1 MKILLIRSGEEPV
14 LSEIEGT
21 LVSMQKVVGGPIEL
35 IYPFDDP
42 VTLVCHEEGKLLGLP
57 LNRIF
62 RDQAGRIYDAI
73 AGPFFLCGAPSDSDR
88 LDSIPQKLVEK
99 YRQRFASPEV
109 FIKVNGVLHCI
120 PVKHESVMSQA
131 VCDMA

>member
-1 MKILLIRSGEEPV
+1 MKILLIRPGEEPV

-42 VTLVCHEEGKLLGLP
+42 IALACHEEGKLLGLP
-57 LNRIF
+57 LNRSL
-62 RDQAGRIYDAI
+62 RNQAGRIYDVV

-88 LDSIPQKLVEK
+88 LDSISRKDLWRSYQ
-99 YRQRFASPEV
+99 RRFASPEV
-109 FIKVNGVLHCI
+109 FIKLNGVLFCF
-120 PVKHESVMSQA
+120 PA
-131 VCDMA
+131 D

>member
-1 MKILLIRSGEEPV
+1 MKILLIRPGEKPA

-42 VTLVCHEEGKLLGLP
+42 IALACHEEGKLLGLP
-57 LNRIF
+57 LNRSL
-62 RDQAGRIYDAI
+62 RNQAGRIYDVV

-88 LDSIPQKLVEK
+88 LDSIPEGFVEK
-99 YRQRFASPEV
+99 YQRRFTSPEV
-109 FIKVNGVLHCI
+109 FIKLNGVLFCF
-120 PVKHESVMSQA
+120 PA
-131 VCDMA
+131 D